1 MKKRLIL
8 LVLASL
14 VLMATACQKDGNTEG
29 KPEGKE
35 ECFEVWRVTKET
47 VYGKEPY
54 TETYEYDEYGNQILR
69 VKTDSDG
76 NEIERTDYHD
86 VYEYDSEGRLL
97 RIKNISTI
105 PGFASL
111 GPLSYEFRYDEQGRR
126 VEAINYIP
134 LLGDYVEKIVS
145 EIEYF
150 DGGCRVVSYK
160 YFTKDSLEGKD
171 LAKSGI
177 ERVPYEETEYNFA
190 ERRWTRYTL
199 SLTGKEKEEETVYNE
214 RGDKRKF
221 FLKGYYD
228 EEYVYN
234 DYGRLIEIIGSAG
247 ERKSL
252 LNDSED
258 VYDDTG
264 KLCWDYEYYVNWEGK
279 HLRSAEEYIYDD
291 ADRVAEVRL
300 YKVSGR
306 EEKLNE
312 VPSERRT
319 YTYDSADRVLTET
332 KYDKND
338 RVSQKTEYTYDS
350 AGNQLSETIYN
361 GNGNITYRKEQEW
374 KCFRCKLEMLIPMDW
389 NARMFDLV
397 QYGK

>member
-1 MKKRLIL
+1 MKKGLIL
-8 LVLASL
+8 LVLVSL
-14 VLMATACQKDGNTEG
+14 VLMATACQKEGNSEG
-29 KPEGKE
+29 KPDGKKDG
-35 ECFEVWRVTKET
+35 FEVWRVTKET
-47 VYGKEPY
+47 VYGKESY

-97 RIKNISTI
+97 NTKNASTD
-105 PGFASL
+105 PGLASL
-111 GPLSYEFRYDEQGRR
+111 GPLYLEFRYDEQGRR
-126 VEAINYIP
+126 AEIINHIP
-134 LLGDYVEKIVS
+134 LMGDAVEKTVS

-150 DGGCRVVSYK
+150 DDGCRVVTYE
-160 YFTKDSLEGKD
+160 YFTKDSIEGKVYASD
-171 LAKSGI
+171 GI
-177 ERVPYEETEYNFA
+177 ERIPTGEREYNFA

-247 ERKSL
+247 ESKSL

-264 KLCWDYEYYVNWEGK
+264 KLCWDYEYYVRWDGK
-279 HLRSAEEYIYDD
+279 HLSSAEEYIYDD

-312 VPSERRT
+312 EPSERRT
-319 YTYDSADRVLTET
+319 YTYDSADRVLTEI

-350 AGNQLSETIYN
+350 AGNQLSETKYN

-374 KCFRCKLEMLIPMDW
+374 KCFRCKLEMLLPKDW
-389 NARMFDLV
+389 DARMFDLV